1 MARVEIDRVTKRFG
15 QTEVFSDLEIDIGHG
30 EFVALLG
37 PSGCGKSTLLRCI
50 AGLEDLTEGDIR
62 FADQSIIDTA
72 PAQRGAAMVF
82 QSYALY
88 PHKTVAENMGFALK
102 IANVPKSEID
112 QKVSEAAKIL
122 RIEPLLDKRPRQL
135 SGGQRQR
142 VAIGRAIVREP
153 EVFLFDEPLSNL
165 DAELRARM
173 RLEISRL
180 HGRLDATMIYVT
192 HDQIEAMTMADRIV
206 ILDSGRIRQIGTP
219 QEVFDT
225 PKDLFVAQ
233 FIGAPSMNLLEA
245 QKYPTAMEVLAK
257 KFGDIATEVETIGI
271 RPEDMRIGDGDGDGI
286 DIPVSIDVCESLGKE
301 QLYHGRTDVED
312 EVTIS
317 SRDKTDIESDI
328 QTVTIFPD
336 TVHLFDTDGQRL
348 AIKS

>member
-271 RPEDMRIGDGDGDGI
+271 RPEDMRIGDGDGI
-286 DIPVSIDVCESLGKE
+286 DISVSIDVCESLGKE

-348 AIKS
+348 EIKS

>member
-348 AIKS
+348 EIKS